1 MHYSGV
7 ILFGRLIFTLL
18 LAVFLSA
25 MAGIAR
31 ADTPTVAIVY
41 PDVREPYRS
50 VFLEIA
56 RGMEEELGKP
66 VGHYLLNDRDSTAA
80 DRLIGA
86 LKNDRI
92 DVVVT
97 LGRAGLAVAKPLSAA
112 FPVVIGAT
120 MIRPDEVPQGLAGIS
135 LTPAPEAMF
144 DHLKKLVPDIKKVT
158 VIYDP
163 RQTAWEIE
171 HAERAAKERDLIL
184 TAQPTGNLR
193 DSSDLF
199 RQILLEIKDNSIAL
213 WLPRENAAMDEQSL
227 LPEVLR
233 EAWEKNFVVFSSNLD
248 HVRKG
253 ALFSLYPD
261 NFGMGRSLASLA
273 LQQARPDG
281 KFESVKLLR
290 DLLVAVNLRTAEHL
304 GLRFS
309 SQTRREFAMVF
320 PTP

>member
-1 MHYSGV
+1 M
-7 ILFGRLIFTLL
+7 FGRVFFSFL
-18 LAVFLSA
+18 LALCILPVC
-25 MAGIAR
+25 GIAQ
-31 ADTPTVAIVY
+31 AQTPSVAIVY
-41 PDVREPYRS
+41 PEVREPFRS

-56 RGMEEELGKP
+56 RGMEQELGKP
-66 VGHYLLNDRDSTAA
+66 VAHYVLRERDSSP
-80 DRLIGA
+80 DKLIND
-86 LKNDRI
+86 LKNDHI

-97 LGRAGLAVAKPLSAA
+97 LGRAGLAVAKSLSSA

-120 MIRPDEVPQGLAGIS
+120 MIRPDEVPQGLTGIS

-163 RQTAWEIE
+163 RQTAWEIQ
-171 HAERAAKERDLIL
+171 HAERAAQERGL
-184 TAQPTGNLR
+184 TLVAQPTGNLR

-199 RQILLEIKDNSIAL
+199 RQILVEIKDNSIAL
-213 WLPRENAAMDEQSL
+213 WLPRENTAMDEQSL

-233 EAWEKNFVVFSSNLD
+233 EAWEKNFVVFSSNLE

-261 NFGMGRSLASLA
+261 NVGMGRSLAGLA
-273 LQQARPDG
+273 LRQVAGD
-281 KFESVKLLR
+281 KFESVELLQ

-309 SQTRREFAMVF
+309 NQTRREFAMVF

>member
-1 MHYSGV
+1 MPVCG
-7 ILFGRLIFTLL
+7 T
-18 LAVFLSA
+18 AQA
-25 MAGIAR
+25 Q
-31 ADTPTVAIVY
+31 TPTVAIVY
-41 PDVREPYRS
+41 PEVREPFRS

-56 RGMEEELGKP
+56 RGMEQELGKP
-66 VGHYLLNDRDSTAA
+66 VAHYVLRERDSSP
-80 DRLIGA
+80 DKLIDD
-86 LKNDRI
+86 LKNDHI

-97 LGRAGLAVAKPLSAA
+97 LGRAGLAVAKSLSAA

-120 MIRPDEVPQGLAGIS
+120 MIRPDEVPQGLTGIS

-163 RQTAWEIE
+163 RQTAWEIQ
-171 HAERAAKERDLIL
+171 HAERAAQERGL
-184 TAQPTGNLR
+184 TLVAQPTGNLR

-199 RQILLEIKDNSIAL
+199 RQILVEIKDNSIAL
-213 WLPRENAAMDEQSL
+213 WLPRENTAMDEQSL

-233 EAWEKNFVVFSSNLD
+233 EAWEKNFVVFSSNLE

-261 NFGMGRSLASLA
+261 NVGMGRSLAGLA
-273 LQQARPDG
+273 LRQVAGD
-281 KFESVKLLR
+281 KFESVELLQ

-309 SQTRREFAMVF
+309 NQTRREFAMVF

>member
-1 MHYSGV
+1 M
-7 ILFGRLIFTLL
+7 FGRVFFLLL
-18 LAVFLSA
+18 LASCLLPVC
-25 MAGIAR
+25 GIAH
-31 ADTPTVAIVY
+31 AQTPSVAIVY
-41 PDVREPYRS
+41 PEVREPFRS

-56 RGMEEELGKP
+56 RGMEQELGKP
-66 VGHYLLNDRDSTAA
+66 VAHYVLRERDSSP
-80 DRLIGA
+80 DKLIND

-97 LGRAGLAVAKPLSAA
+97 LGRAGLAVAKSLSSA

-120 MIRPDEVPQGLAGIS
+120 MIRPDEVPQGLTGIS

-163 RQTAWEIE
+163 RQTAWEIQ
-171 HAERAAKERDLIL
+171 HAERAAQERGL
-184 TAQPTGNLR
+184 TLVAQPTGNLR

-199 RQILLEIKDNSIAL
+199 RQILVEIKDNSIAL
-213 WLPRENAAMDEQSL
+213 WLPRENTAMDEQSL

-233 EAWEKNFVVFSSNLD
+233 EAWEKNFVVFSSNLE

-261 NFGMGRSLASLA
+261 NVGMGRSLAGLA
-273 LQQARPDG
+273 LRQVAGD
-281 KFESVKLLR
+281 KFESVELLQ

-309 SQTRREFAMVF
+309 NQTRREFAMVF

>member
-1 MHYSGV
+1 MFFDRV
-7 ILFGRLIFTLL
+7 LITLL
-18 LAVFLSA
+18 LTLCTLPICSVSQAQ
-25 MAGIAR
+25 
-31 ADTPTVAIVY
+31 TPSVAIVY
-41 PDVREPYRS
+41 PEVREPFRS

-56 RGMEEELGKP
+56 RGMEQELGNP
-66 VGHYLLNDRDSTAA
+66 VAHYVMRERESSPDK
-80 DRLIGA
+80 LIHD
-86 LKNDRI
+86 LKNDHI

-97 LGRAGLAVAKPLSAA
+97 LGRAGLAVAKPLSAS

-163 RQTAWEIE
+163 RQTAWEIK
-171 HAERAAKERDLIL
+171 HAERAAQERGL
-184 TAQPTGNLR
+184 TLVAQPTASLR

-199 RQILLEIKDNSIAL
+199 RQVLVEIKDNSIAL
-213 WLPRENAAMDEQSL
+213 WLPRENTGMDEQTL

-261 NFGMGRSLASLA
+261 NVGMGRSLAGLA
-273 LQQARPDG
+273 RRQIAGD
-281 KFESVKLLR
+281 KFESVGLLQ

-309 SQTRREFAMVF
+309 NQIRREFAMVF
-320 PTP
+320 PTQ

>member
-1 MHYSGV
+1 MFCRV
-7 ILFGRLIFTLL
+7 FFLRWLALCLL
-18 LAVFLSA
+18 LFS
-25 MAGIAR
+25 GIAR
-31 ADTPTVAIVY
+31 AQTPSVAIVY
-41 PDVREPYRS
+41 PEVREPYLS
-50 VFLEIA
+50 VFQEIA
-56 RGMEEELGKP
+56 RGMEQELGKP
-66 VGHYLLNDRDSTAA
+66 VGHYLLNEGDNT
-80 DRLIGA
+80 DRLINT
-86 LKNDRI
+86 LKNDRV

-97 LGRAGLAVAKPLSAA
+97 LGRAGLAVAKPLSAV

-120 MIRPDEVPQGLAGIS
+120 IIRPNEVPQGLTGIS

-144 DHLKKLVPDIKKVT
+144 DHLKKLVPDIRKVT

-163 RQTAWEIE
+163 KQTAWEIE
-171 HAERAAKERDLIL
+171 HAEQAARERGL
-184 TAQPTGNLR
+184 TLDAQPTATLR

-199 RQILLEIKDNSIAL
+199 RQILLGIKDNSIAL
-213 WLPRENAAMDEQSL
+213 WLPRENTAMDEQSL

-261 NFGMGRSLASLA
+261 NFGMGRSLANLA
-273 LQQARPDG
+273 LQQTQTSG
-281 KFESVKLLR
+281 KFESIKLLQ

-309 SQTRREFAMVF
+309 NQTRREFAMVF

>member
-1 MHYSGV
+1 MIGRA
-7 ILFGRLIFTLL
+7 LFPLLFALYGTLSCC
-18 LAVFLSA
+18 AAYGAPPS
-25 MAGIAR
+25 
-31 ADTPTVAIVY
+31 VAIVY
-41 PDVREPYRS
+41 PEVRDPYRS
-50 VFLEIA
+50 IFLEIA
-56 RGMEEELGKP
+56 RGMEQELGKP
-66 VGHYLLNDRDSTAA
+66 VTHYVLNGRENSTDS
-80 DRLIGA
+80 LINE
-86 LKNDRI
+86 LKNNHI

-97 LGRAGLAVAKPLSAA
+97 LGRAGLAAAKPISAA
-112 FPVVIGAT
+112 LPVVIGAT
-120 MIRPDEVPQGLAGIS
+120 MIRPEEVPQGLTGIS

-144 DHLKKLVPDIKKVT
+144 DHLKKLVPEIKKVT

-163 RQTAWEIE
+163 RQTAWEIQ
-171 HAERAAKERDLIL
+171 HAERTAQERGLTLI
-184 TAQPTGNLR
+184 AQPTGNLH
-193 DSSDLF
+193 DSADLF
-199 RQILLEIKDNSIAL
+199 RQVLIELKDNSIAL
-213 WLPRENAAMDEQSL
+213 WLPRENAGMDEQSL

-261 NFGMGRSLASLA
+261 NFGMGRSLAILA
-273 LQQARPDG
+273 LKQIEPG
-281 KFESVKLLR
+281 SKLESVNLLR

>member
-1 MHYSGV
+1 M
-7 ILFGRLIFTLL
+7 FGRSILPLL
-18 LAVFLSA
+18 FALCLLPICGISQAQTPSIAV
-25 MAGIAR
+25 
-31 ADTPTVAIVY
+31 VY
-41 PDVREPYRS
+41 PEVREPYLS

-56 RGMEEELGKP
+56 RGMEQQLGKP
-66 VGHYLLNDRDSTAA
+66 VAHYVLQERENSP
-80 DRLIGA
+80 DRLINE
-86 LKNDRI
+86 LKNDHI

-97 LGRAGLAVAKPLSAA
+97 FGRAGLAAAKSLSTA

-120 MIRPDEVPQGLAGIS
+120 MIRPDEMPRGLTGIS

-144 DHLKKLVPDIKKVT
+144 DHLKRLVPDIKKVT
-158 VIYDP
+158 VIFDP
-163 RQTAWEIE
+163 KQTAWEIQ
-171 HAERAAKERDLIL
+171 HAEQAARERGL
-184 TAQPTGNLR
+184 TLVAQPTGNLH
-193 DSSDLF
+193 DSADLF

-213 WLPRENAAMDEQSL
+213 WLPRENAAMDEQSM
-227 LPEVLR
+227 LPDVLR

-273 LQQARPDG
+273 IQQAETGSKLQPI
-281 KFESVKLLR
+281 KLLQ

-304 GLRFS
+304 GLRFN

-320 PTP
+320 PAP

>member
-1 MHYSGV
+1 MFCRVFFSRW
-7 ILFGRLIFTLL
+7 LALWLL
-18 LAVFLSA
+18 LFC
-25 MAGIAR
+25 GIAR
-31 ADTPTVAIVY
+31 AQTPAVAIVY
-41 PDVREPYRS
+41 PEVREPYLS
-50 VFLEIA
+50 VFQEIA
-56 RGMEEELGKP
+56 RGMEQELGKP
-66 VGHYLLNDRDSTAA
+66 VGHYLLNEGDTA
-80 DRLIGA
+80 DRLIDT

-97 LGRAGLAVAKPLSAA
+97 LGRAGLAVAKPLSAV

-120 MIRPDEVPQGLAGIS
+120 IIHPNEVPQGLTGIS

-144 DHLKKLVPDIKKVT
+144 DHLKKLVPDIKKIT

-163 RQTAWEIE
+163 RQTAWEID
-171 HAERAAKERDLIL
+171 HAEQAARERGLQLI
-184 TAQPTGNLR
+184 AQPTESLR
-193 DSSDLF
+193 NSSELF
-199 RQILLEIKDNSIAL
+199 RQILLEVKDNSIAL

-233 EAWEKNFVVFSSNLD
+233 EAWEKNFVVFSSNLE

-261 NFGMGRSLASLA
+261 NFGMGRSLANLA
-273 LQQARPDG
+273 LQQVQSNG

-309 SQTRREFAMVF
+309 NQTRREFAMVF
-320 PTP
+320 PSR

>member
-1 MHYSGV
+1 MFCRVFFLPLWLALCLLTYCGV
-7 ILFGRLIFTLL
+7 S
-18 LAVFLSA
+18 LAE
-25 MAGIAR
+25 
-31 ADTPTVAIVY
+31 TPSVAIVY
-41 PDVREPYRS
+41 PEVHEPYLS
-50 VFLEIA
+50 VFQEIA
-56 RGMEEELGKP
+56 RGMEQELGKP
-66 VGHYLLNDRDSTAA
+66 VGHYLLNENDTATA
-80 DRLIGA
+80 ERLINT

-120 MIRPDEVPQGLAGIS
+120 IIRPNEVPRGLAGIS

-144 DHLKKLVPDIKKVT
+144 DHLKRLVPEITKVT

-163 RQTAWEIE
+163 RQTAWEID
-171 HAERAAKERDLIL
+171 HAEQAAQERGLTLI
-184 TAQPTGNLR
+184 ARPTENLR
-193 DSSDLF
+193 GSSELF
-199 RQILLEIKDNSIAL
+199 RQILLEVKDNSIAL
-213 WLPRENAAMDEQSL
+213 WLPRENTAMDEQSL

-261 NFGMGRSLASLA
+261 NFGMGRSLANLA
-273 LQQARPDG
+273 LKQAQPNG
-281 KFESVKLLR
+281 KFESIKLLR

-309 SQTRREFAMVF
+309 NQTQREFAMVF
-320 PTP
+320 PTR